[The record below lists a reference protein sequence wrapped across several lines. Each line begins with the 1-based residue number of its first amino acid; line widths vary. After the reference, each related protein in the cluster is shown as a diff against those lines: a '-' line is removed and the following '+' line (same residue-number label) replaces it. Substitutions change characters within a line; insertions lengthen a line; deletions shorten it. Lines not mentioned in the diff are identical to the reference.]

1 MDFFSDNTAAAS
13 PRVMAAL
20 AAANAG
26 SASSYGKDDWTS
38 RVEERFAAIFER
50 EVAVFLVLTGT
61 AANALALASIVRPW
75 GQSSPMRRPM
85 SSRTNAAPPNSSR
98 TAPSSSTCPAW
109 APSCG
114 RRP

>member
-13 PRVMAAL
+13 PRVIAAL

-38 RVEERFAAIFER
+38 HVEERFAAIFER

-75 GQSSPMRRPM
+75 GAVI
-85 SSRTNAAPPNSSR
+85 THEEAHVVEDECGAPEFFTDGAKLVRSER
-98 TAPSSSTCPAW
+98 AHV
-109 APSCG
+109 
-114 RRP
+114 